1 MIAMTIGLRVFMVV
15 RAFGPGHY
23 ELSMAT
29 MAALVADI
37 SPKLAA
43 EEVDPVEI
51 LEALA
56 WLDSTDEAM
65 AKETGSART
74 FVFLSMKQI
83 GDGTSVSWHEA
94 DRKWHGSDYSRVV
107 AVFERENPSLG
118 SRFMADLFG
127 SEYPTVVGET
137 VL

>member
-1 MIAMTIGLRVFMVV
+1 MAMTIGLRVLMVV

-37 SPKLAA
+37 RPRLAA

-74 FVFLSMKQI
+74 FVFLGMKQT
-83 GDGTSVSWHEA
+83 GEKQLV
-94 DRKWHGSDYSRVV
+94 
-107 AVFERENPSLG
+107 VFERENPSLG

-127 SEYPTVVGET
+127 SEYPTVVGDR

>member
-1 MIAMTIGLRVFMVV
+1 MMAMTIGLRVLMVV

-23 ELSMAT
+23 ELSLPT
-29 MAALVADI
+29 MVALVADI
-37 SPKLAA
+37 RPKLAA
-43 EEVDPVEI
+43 EEADTVEI

-74 FVFLSMKQI
+74 FVFLGMKQI
-83 GDGTSVSWHEA
+83 GEGV
-94 DRKWHGSDYSRVV
+94 GV
-107 AVFERENPSLG
+107 VFERENPSLG

-127 SEYPTVVGET
+127 TEYPTVVGET